1 MTARMKILAI
11 SGSLRKFSSNTTLL
25 RAAALLVPEG
35 VEVSLYRGL
44 ADLPHF
50 NPDLDEDGSEPSPP
64 VKDLREQLLSADG
77 VLISCPE
84 YAHGVPGVLKNALDW
99 VVSCGELAYKRYTL
113 LNPSPRSVHAQAS
126 LMEILKT
133 MSWII
138 VPDGPVVVPLSGR
151 KLDEA
156 GIVADPALAG
166 VVRPALLALVRE
178 IEAARASAGEYSPS
192 LDFLPKG
199 G

>member
-1 MTARMKILAI
+1 MKILAI
-11 SGSLRKFSSNTTLL
+11 SGSLRKSSSNTTVL
-25 RAAALLVPEG
+25 RAAAMLAPEG
-35 VEVSLYRGL
+35 VEISLYQGL
-44 ADLPHF
+44 AEIPPF
-50 NPDLDEDGSEPSPP
+50 NPDLDEEGSEASPP

-99 VVSCGELAYKRYTL
+99 LVSCIGLSYKRVTL
-113 LNPSPRSVHAQAS
+113 LNPSPRSVYAQAS
-126 LMEILKT
+126 LLEVLRT
-133 MSWII
+133 MSWIP
-138 VPDGPVVVPLSGR
+138 VPDEAVVVPLSGR

-156 GIVADPALAG
+156 AIAADPALSG
-166 VVRPALLALVRE
+166 VIRAALQGLVGE
-178 IEAARASAGEYSPS
+178 IKASQASADAGGSM